1 MRDRDKHFL
10 YFRFMILVTG
20 GTGLV
25 GSHLLYQLSL
35 ENDAIKAIHRK
46 NSDLLAV
53 KNVFRYFSDDYE
65 ILFLKIEWVEADIT
79 DIISLEEA
87 FKNVTEVYHS
97 AAMVSFNSKDYQAMS
112 EINIEGTSNIVNFC
126 IANLI
131 KKLCFVSSV
140 AAIEKSVGNKFMSE
154 AEEWNTDKVSHGY
167 AITKYG
173 AEMEVWRASQEG
185 VPVVIV
191 NPGVILG
198 AGFWHQGSGALF
210 SKINNGFPFYTEGI
224 TGFVSVND
232 VVKAMILLMKSDIV
246 NERYILVSENI
257 SFKEVFYQIAQN
269 LGKNAPSIRVT
280 KLMSAIGWRLEK
292 LKFIFTN
299 NPPTLTKHA
308 AKSIHEKGYFSSEK
322 IQKELNFNF
331 ESMSETLKSVC
342 ELYTRKFK

>member
-1 MRDRDKHFL
+1 
-10 YFRFMILVTG
+10 MILVTG

-53 KNVFRYFSDDYE
+53 KNVFRYFSDAYE
-65 ILFLKIEWVEADIT
+65 ILFQKIEWIEADIT

-87 FKNVTEVYHS
+87 FKNVTEVYHC
-97 AAMVSFNSKDYQAMS
+97 AAMVSFNSKDYQAMC
-112 EINIEGTSNIVNFC
+112 EINIKGTSNIVNFC

-131 KKLCFVSSV
+131 KKLCFVSSI
-140 AAIEKSVGNKFMSE
+140 ATIEKSIGNKFMSE
-154 AEEWNTDKVSHGY
+154 ADEWNIGKVSYGY
-167 AITKYG
+167 AMTKYG

-198 AGFWHQGSGALF
+198 AGFWHQGSGAIF
-210 SKINNGFPFYTEGI
+210 SKIYKGFPFYTEGI

-232 VVKAMILLMKSDIV
+232 VVRVMILLMKGDIV
-246 NERYILVSENI
+246 NERSILVAENI

-269 LGKNAPSIRVT
+269 FKKKPPSIKVT
-280 KLMSAIGWRLEK
+280 KLMSSFGWRIEK
-292 LKFIFTN
+292 LKSIFTN

-308 AKSIHEKGYFSSEK
+308 AKSIREKRYYSSEK
-322 IQKELNFNF
+322 IQKEINFKF
-331 ESMSETLKSVC
+331 ESISETLKSVC
-342 ELYTRKFK
+342 ELYKKEIK